1 MIQTTK
7 KQWRSL
13 VLLAVGVVAVIGSTS
28 AAFALHPTEFDPN
41 QRAAPTK
48 AIVEAVLKSYWDKSE
63 ASYPNIKVSLTLNDV
78 KFGQSYVATL
88 KEVEVE
94 GFPRGGMVTA
104 AIVDFTVR
112 SYYTKETQAV
122 RRVREA
128 RVYKDKFGEWAV
140 STGSVRGEDT
150 TTIEPPGG
158 TRAETPPKNPPATTK
173 NENPPK
179 GTPGEKDENG
189 FVTPDFSEMEKYFQ
203 IVRTDYDFA
212 LGRFNMLVKATKK
225 TNVFEWY
232 LTFYDADGKK
242 IKESSFNANLGTPP
256 IGEPTDIYGYVPS
269 EREMKQVTRIV
280 VTRRPF

>member
-1 MIQTTK
+1 MIQRTK
-7 KQWRSL
+7 KRWRSFP
-13 VLLAVGVVAVIGSTS
+13 LLMAAVVAIIGSAS
-28 AAFALHPTEFDPN
+28 AAFAAHSTDFDPN
-41 QRAAPTK
+41 RRAAPTK

-63 ASYPNIKVSLTLNDV
+63 ASYPNVKVSLTLNDV

-94 GFPRGGMVTA
+94 GFPRGGIVTA

-112 SYYTKETQAV
+112 TYYTKETQAL

-158 TRAETPPKNPPATTK
+158 TRAETPPKNPPTTTK

-179 GTPGEKDENG
+179 ETPGEKDENG
-189 FVTPDFSEMEKYFQ
+189 FVTPDFSEMEKYFD
-203 IVRTDYDFA
+203 IVRTDYEFD
-212 LGRFNMLVKATKK
+212 LGRFNFLVKAKKK
-225 TNVFEWY
+225 TNIFEWY
-232 LTFYDADGKK
+232 MTFYDADDIK
-242 IKESSFNANLGTPP
+242 IMDRSLNGSMGVPA
-256 IGEPTDIYGYVPS
+256 IGEPTKIYGYTPS
-269 EREMKQVTRIV
+269 EKEMKQVKRIAI
-280 VTRRPF
+280 TRRPF